1 MIVPDLLARRAAL
14 TPHAVA
20 FRAPQGDET
29 LTYGAFDRRVSQ
41 AASVLQGLGLTP
53 GERLAVL
60 CRNRVEFFELLFAC
74 ARVGVVMVP
83 LNWRMPAAEL
93 MQLLADAA
101 PGAIAFGQEDAPAAA
116 ALASAAS
123 TMIALDQAEGE
134 SSAAVA
140 YPTARDTAAP
150 IEAHRPWQDE
160 QCWYLIYTSGTT
172 GRPKGVIY
180 TFGMAL
186 ANYVNI
192 RQGMQISVADV
203 TLNFLPLFHTA
214 GINLVTLPTLFE
226 GGSVVLMPS
235 FDVERVVSLLEAGS
249 LDTLFGVPAVFSQ
262 LSQHPRFDDLD
273 LTRVRA
279 WGCGGA
285 PLPTSLLR
293 RYLER
298 GAKVCNGMGMTETG
312 PTAFLMDPDHVH
324 EKIGSVGKPQLLV
337 QARIRDDVGAEC
349 EEGAHGEI
357 CFAGPGVTPG
367 YWQQPDATAA
377 AFTSDGWL
385 RSGDLGYRD
394 ADGYYYVVGRRK
406 EMFIS
411 GAENVYPV
419 EVENVLV
426 GHPTVLDAAVIGVPD
441 DTWGE
446 VGIAFLCAV
455 SGAELPADDQLRT
468 YCREHL
474 AAYKV
479 PKRFIHVTE
488 FPRTAAGKIRK
499 HLLRVPD

>member
-1 MIVPDLLARRAAL
+1 MILPDLLARRAAL
-14 TPHAVA
+14 TPDAVA
-20 FRAPQGDET
+20 FRDPPREEG
-29 LTYGAFDRRVSQ
+29 LTYGAFDRRVGQ
-41 AASVLQGLGLTP
+41 AARVLCDLGLTP
-53 GERLAVL
+53 GERLALL

-74 ARVGVVMVP
+74 ARAGVVMVP

-93 MQLLADAA
+93 AHLLADATPSA
-101 PGAIAFGQEDAPAAA
+101 LAFGREDATTAT
-116 ALASAAS
+116 ALSGTVS
-123 TMIALDQAEGE
+123 TLIALDPPIGE
-134 SSAAVA
+134 S
-140 YPTARDTAAP
+140 PTAVPYVGARVAASP
-150 IEAHRPWQDE
+150 LEVHRPWQEDA
-160 QCWYLIYTSGTT
+160 CWYLIYTSGTT

-192 RQGMQISVADV
+192 RQGMQISADDV

-226 GGSVVLMPS
+226 GGSVVLMPG
-235 FDVERVVSLLEAGS
+235 FDVDRVVALIEAGS
-249 LDTLFGVPAVFSQ
+249 LDTVFGVPAVFSQ

-285 PLPTSLLR
+285 PLPTSLLE
-293 RYLER
+293 RYLAR

-312 PTAFLMDPDHVH
+312 PTAFLMDADHVH
-324 EKIGSVGKPQLLV
+324 EKIGAVGKPQLLV
-337 QARIRDDVGAEC
+337 QARIMDAQGMTC
-349 EEGAHGEI
+349 EDGAHGEI

-367 YWQQPDATAA
+367 YWRQPDATAA
-377 AFTSDGWL
+377 AFTNDGWL
-385 RSGDLGYRD
+385 RSGDVGYRD
-394 ADGYYYVVGRRK
+394 GDGYYYVVGRRK

-411 GAENVYPV
+411 GGENVYPV
-419 EVENVLV
+419 EIENVLV
-426 GHPTVLDAAVIGVPD
+426 GHPAVLDAAVIGVED

-446 VGIAFLCAV
+446 VGVAFLCAV
-455 SGAELPADDQLRT
+455 HGRELPDDHQLRD

-499 HLLRVPD
+499 HLLSVSD